1 MNTADREAA
10 LLSADAIEELMGV
23 LGIAM
28 PASGDADEWPVEV
41 CDLAARTC
49 NYAGDDPHA
58 AADALLEARAQAR
71 AEKNWA
77 LADAV
82 RDGLAALGFTIEDT
96 PNGARVSYGE

>member
-1 MNTADREAA
+1 MDAAAREAA
-10 LLSADAIEELMGV
+10 LLSADAIEDLMGV

-28 PASGDADEWPVEV
+28 PSDEADEWPAEV
-41 CDLAARTC
+41 CELAAETC
-49 NYAGDDPHA
+49 GYAGTDPHA
-58 AADALLEARAQAR
+58 AAEALLEARAQAR

-96 PNGARVSYGE
+96 ANGARVSYGE